1 MRKTSGKYD
10 FKIFNLISN
19 IKIIELQQ
27 LTIHL
32 DYPSSPYETF
42 KVEKNNGNP
51 QKLRES
57 QKSFKNS

>member
-1 MRKTSGKYD
+1 MTS
-10 FKIFNLISN
+10 KIFNLISN

-42 KVEKNNGNP
+42 KVEKNSGNL
-51 QKLRES
+51 QKLGES
-57 QKSFKNS
+57 QKSF